1 MYFDMSRI
9 DFQRVPKS
17 PLLGFRVNQDGGGGH
32 LEDCN
37 LSKNDISG
45 CVIPLDQLNLVCR
58 IHSLGYSLIR
68 MNICMNCQHNY
79 TVAKTN

>member
-1 MYFDMSRI
+1 MYFDRPRI

-32 LEDCN
+32 LENYD
-37 LSKNDISG
+37 LSKNDISW

-58 IHSLGYSLIR
+58 IHFLGYFLCNLNS
-68 MNICMNCQHNY
+68 
-79 TVAKTN
+79 